1 MKKNDF
7 KFWAK
12 FDNLKK
18 TCTERN
24 IFEELKFKNKNKNIV
39 KQEKCSRHKQFIKKI
54 KLTY

>member
-1 MKKNDF
+1 MKKKNF